1 MPKRLF
7 VGNLPYKM
15 DNDGLREVFA
25 AVGEVSDAKVWMKRD
40 NPNLSAGYGFV
51 EMADDDAAAK
61 AVAELNGKDVE
72 GRPLTVDFA
81 KPRV

>member
-25 AVGEVSDAKVWMKRD
+25 AAGEVSDAKVWMKRD